1 MPLKQKDFH
10 SELINVRKEFLHEVT
25 ILQKE
30 HEQKIKQILK
40 KIQLRQIEQIKKKIQ
55 LRAN

>member
-1 MPLKQKDFH
+1 MPLKQKDLH
-10 SELINVRKEFLHEVT
+10 QELLNVRKDFLQQVAV
-25 ILQKE
+25 LQKD